1 MEQQQPD
8 HPLRQW
14 REAQRLTLD
23 EAAAGVG
30 TTRPVWW
37 SWEKGGRIPSP
48 QFMAR
53 LKEFTG
59 GAVKADDFYAARG
72 EAA

>member
-8 HPLRQW
+8 HPLRRW

-37 SWEKGGRIPSP
+37 SWEQRRRIPNP

-53 LKEFTG
+53 IKEFTG
-59 GAVKADDFYAARG
+59 GAVTADHFYSAIGQAA
-72 EAA
+72 